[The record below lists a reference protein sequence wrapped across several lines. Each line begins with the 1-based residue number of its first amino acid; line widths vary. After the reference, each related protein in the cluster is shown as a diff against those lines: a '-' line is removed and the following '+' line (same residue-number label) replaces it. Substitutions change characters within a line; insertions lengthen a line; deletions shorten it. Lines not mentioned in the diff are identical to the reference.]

1 MKSCLECRL
10 PSVSSEDVPENMDSF
25 PRRGQYSIDNTLRRG
40 ETMDLKRPF
49 MVPRLNSDEY
59 WKAYVSVPGGLFRS
73 VTVQGTQS
81 CDLYNAYMEE
91 MTSRALLW
99 SSILA
104 DFLLF
109 MKWVISNDT
118 KIHLLTIRILIYTFL
133 SVIRHVWT
141 IIMPFY
147 GIFVT
152 FQNLDFWALFWPYWK
167 RDEPVIAF
175 DDAKTSREILPKI
188 HKVIRGCWCRITCP

>member
-1 MKSCLECRL
+1 MSTEKPMWASLVVNFDQWLFKEPNHVIYLTPIWKRWLLEHL
-10 PSVSSEDVPENMDSF
+10 Y
-25 PRRGQYSIDNTLRRG
+25 GLRFWAIFG
-40 ETMDLKRPF
+40 F
-49 MVPRLNSDEY
+49 S
-59 WKAYVSVPGGLFRS
+59 W
-73 VTVQGTQS
+73 
-81 CDLYNAYMEE
+81 
-91 MTSRALLW
+91 
-99 SSILA
+99 
-104 DFLLF
+104 
-109 MKWVISNDT
+109 NDT
-118 KIHLLTIRILIYTFL
+118 KIHLLAIGILIYNFL
-133 SVIRHVWT
+133 SVIRHVLT